1 MLEVLVG
8 RSHFSRK
15 NLSSLQFLPLLK
27 PQTESGL
34 LVGRDFLAPCT
45 DWPDF
50 PWHLSSSTSLLG
62 AGIKHHHPR
71 PQLARYWNCST
82 RVSFWTQLQIL
93 NWELFYSHFYVL
105 WQEKVLPLH
114 QPALEKSLGTPLSPA
129 LGLILVFI
137 IICVCQIP
145 LSLWD

>member
-1 MLEVLVG
+1 MLEYWLGGPISQG
-8 RSHFSRK
+8 RI
-15 NLSSLQFLPLLK
+15 FLPFNFYPFSNLR
-27 PQTESGL
+27 QSRAYL
-34 LVGRDFLAPCT
+34 LVEIFWLPVS

-50 PWHLSSSTSLLG
+50 HWHLGSSTSVLG

-71 PQLARYWNCST
+71 PQLAGYWNCCT
-82 RVSFWTQLQIL
+82 RVCFWPQLQIL
-93 NWELFYSHFYVL
+93 NWELFYSHFYVW

-114 QPALEKSLGTPLSPA
+114 QPALERSLGTPLSPA